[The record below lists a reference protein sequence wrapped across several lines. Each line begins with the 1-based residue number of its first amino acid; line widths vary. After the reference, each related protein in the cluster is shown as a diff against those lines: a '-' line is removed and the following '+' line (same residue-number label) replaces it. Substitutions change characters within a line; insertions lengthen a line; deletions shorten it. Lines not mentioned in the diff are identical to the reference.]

1 MLDRRPGQTPC
12 SAIVQYREVLQVI
25 IGIAE
30 DRVEDH
36 LAIQGRDV
44 MLRPAGD
51 TPDDVGQVGISDLII
66 SLASGQG
73 LPKIQE
79 ALFYWVSCISRFTPP
94 FGVQAV
100 LDPGFR
106 CVASRVH
113 SDYNAEVSKLCAS
126 SGGRARE
133 KCKVLLR
140 GGEGC
145 QIFLP
150 ILASSSV

>member
-1 MLDRRPGQTPC
+1 M
-12 SAIVQYREVLQVI
+12 QYREVLQVI

-79 ALFYWVSCISRFTPP
+79 ALFYSYLPKRLGC
-94 FGVQAV
+94 
-100 LDPGFR
+100 
-106 CVASRVH
+106 RVH
-113 SDYNAEVSKLCAS
+113 LHVTK
-126 SGGRARE
+126 
-133 KCKVLLR
+133 
-140 GGEGC
+140 
-145 QIFLP
+145 
-150 ILASSSV
+150 